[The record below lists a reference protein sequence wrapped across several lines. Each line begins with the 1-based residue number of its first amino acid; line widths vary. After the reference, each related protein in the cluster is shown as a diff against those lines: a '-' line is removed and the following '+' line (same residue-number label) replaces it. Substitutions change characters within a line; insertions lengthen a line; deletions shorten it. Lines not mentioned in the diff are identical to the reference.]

1 MKSISKKG
9 GNFSK
14 RLKASVYALGCRL
27 NQYEGLAIEGKL
39 REKGYEIVPFGE
51 KADLGVINTCT
62 VTNET
67 DAKSRNTIRRFTR
80 KVKKAGILNEVRR
93 RRYYRKPSDERN
105 ERNNRIKRE
114 KAKNKNLRDKKN

>member
-1 MKSISKKG
+1 MSSASNLTVKPLKNNRRG
-9 GNFSK
+9 K
-14 RLKASVYALGCRL
+14 RVNDTPERM
-27 NQYEGLAIEGKL
+27 
-39 REKGYEIVPFGE
+39 
-51 KADLGVINTCT
+51 
-62 VTNET
+62 
-67 DAKSRNTIRRFTR
+67 IRRFTR